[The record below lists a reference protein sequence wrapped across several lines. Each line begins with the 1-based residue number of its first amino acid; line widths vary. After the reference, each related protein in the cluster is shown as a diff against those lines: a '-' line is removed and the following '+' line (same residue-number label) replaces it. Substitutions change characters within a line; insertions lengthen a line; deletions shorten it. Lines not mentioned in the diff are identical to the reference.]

1 MTNRTKAE
9 IIIKK
14 ALGEIAVLGGTTLQ
28 YIERLDIG
36 KDQRLDIG
44 KDLFNEAILGAR
56 ENYYQEEVNKQ

>member
-36 KDQRLDIG
+36 KD
-44 KDLFNEAILGAR
+44 LFNEAILGAR